1 MLFYQKR
8 LCSIASSLTS
18 RWPKLLSFLIRHQ
31 GNLHPP
37 IFNTTNRFL
46 PAHPTDWD
54 WLDTAFQSYW
64 RQMGREKKAW
74 EKQGVTE
81 LAQVLS
87 HFSASIELTDHQQI
101 YLTLNLKVL
110 EYQTCL
116 VSCTQWPQC
125 CVFIL
130 RTKHQSHANSRVE
143 FRHFCHTFN
152 AFHQKKTQT
161 HQITTEMHK

>member
-1 MLFYQKR
+1 
-8 LCSIASSLTS
+8 
-18 RWPKLLSFLIRHQ
+18 
-31 GNLHPP
+31 
-37 IFNTTNRFL
+37 
-46 PAHPTDWD
+46 
-54 WLDTAFQSYW
+54 
-64 RQMGREKKAW
+64 MGREKKAW

-116 VSCTQWPQC
+116 FFAHSGPSAVY
-125 CVFIL
+125 L

-161 HQITTEMHK
+161 YQITTEMHK